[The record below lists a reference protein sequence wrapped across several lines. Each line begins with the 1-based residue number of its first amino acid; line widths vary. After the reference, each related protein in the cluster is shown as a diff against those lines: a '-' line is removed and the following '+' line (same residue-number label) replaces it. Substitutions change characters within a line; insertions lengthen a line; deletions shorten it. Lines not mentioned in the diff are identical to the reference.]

1 MSHLS
6 QIIADTTR
14 ILSDYISKHDASP
27 TYLISGPLLQESA
40 VARTDLSV
48 GNVTNTQSL
57 AHMSATQKLK
67 IVDMDAR
74 SDAGSE
80 ADEEEVKAE
89 ESLENEPEDVVMEEK
104 SEQVGYMAMAPADVR
119 SRGGV
124 SCSLGPMSWTRRRS
138 SSLRNSSPFTSTL
151 CRRRR

>member
-1 MSHLS
+1 M
-6 QIIADTTR
+6 
-14 ILSDYISKHDASP
+14 
-27 TYLISGPLLQESA
+27 
-40 VARTDLSV
+40 SV

-104 SEQVGYMAMAPADVR
+104 SEQVCWTVSRKLTPGGAMGCCADR
-119 SRGGV
+119 CGRAR
-124 SCSLGPMSWTRRRS
+124 W
-138 SSLRNSSPFTSTL
+138 
-151 CRRRR
+151 

>member
-1 MSHLS
+1 M
-6 QIIADTTR
+6 
-14 ILSDYISKHDASP
+14 
-27 TYLISGPLLQESA
+27 
-40 VARTDLSV
+40 ARTDLSV

-74 SDAGSE
+74 SEAGSE

-104 SEQVGYMAMAPADVR
+104 SEQV
-119 SRGGV
+119 SRRE
-124 SCSLGPMSWTRRRS
+124 LS
-138 SSLRNSSPFTSTL
+138 SS
-151 CRRRR
+151 